1 MRRYQTLSCF
11 SVLQATESWVEVGGG
26 GWVQGYM
33 YMFFYVGWG
42 LETRLLTLSNLL
54 LPRVKGQVQV
64 AAHDEYIA

>member
-1 MRRYQTLSCF
+1 M
-11 SVLQATESWVEVGGG
+11 EVEGW

-33 YMFFYVGWG
+33 YMYFYVGWG